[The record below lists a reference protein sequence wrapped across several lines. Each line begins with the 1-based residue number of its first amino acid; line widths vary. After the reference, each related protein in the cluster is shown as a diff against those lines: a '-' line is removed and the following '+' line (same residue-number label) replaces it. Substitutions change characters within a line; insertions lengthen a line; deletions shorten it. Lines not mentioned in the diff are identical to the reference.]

1 MIRSLLPALGLAVLV
16 SGCAQWGDGSVP
28 RFHQILKDTTGQDG
42 RACIKHRDIR
52 GYGVLDE
59 DVISIDARREYY
71 LATVLPGCN
80 ALNTS
85 PRAIFEERF
94 SEVCGGGRD
103 KVHVEDEH
111 CTIRQ
116 IFEFEDRE
124 AAFEAHRKAIEKRDE
139 LRAEAQ
145 EQE

>member
-1 MIRSLLPALGLAVLV
+1 MRVNALLAALGLAVFV
-16 SGCAQWGDGSVP
+16 SACSSIGGSSVP

-42 RACIKHRDIR
+42 RACIRHSDIR

-59 DVISIDARREYY
+59 EVISIDARREYY
-71 LATVLPGCN
+71 LATVLPGCH
-80 ALNTS
+80 ALETS
-85 PRAIFEERF
+85 PRALFEERF

-103 KVHVEDEH
+103 RVHVEDGH

-116 IFEFEDRE
+116 IFEFENRE

-139 LRAEAQ
+139 LRAEA
-145 EQE
+145 EE

>member
-1 MIRSLLPALGLAVLV
+1 MMIKSLLSGVGLAVLV
-16 SGCAQWGDGSVP
+16 SGCAQWGNDSVP

-42 RACIKHRDIR
+42 RACIRHSDIR

-59 DVISIDARREYY
+59 EVISIDARREYY
-71 LATVLPGCN
+71 LATVLPGCH
-80 ALNTS
+80 ALETS

-103 KVHVEDEH
+103 RVHVEDGH

-116 IFEFEDRE
+116 IFEFENRE

-139 LRAEAQ
+139 LRAEA
-145 EQE
+145 EE